1 MPITEKNYWLTTVSI
16 PPGDPARPLPES
28 VDVAVVGAGFTGLSA
43 ARVLAKRGVRVGV
56 LEAETF
62 GWGASSRNGGMVL
75 TGLKLPV
82 TTLISRYGVEKV
94 RRMYAASLASIDCV
108 ERIVREENIA
118 CDFARYGHLEVAV
131 KQSHFDGFTK
141 SAALIQREFNHTLR
155 IIPKNELRGEIGSD
169 IYFGGIVDDTSA
181 GLKPAPYLAGLARA
195 AQTRG
200 PCLPYPPRRLKI
212 HSPSAHGTRRFSLQ
226 TPPGPTSARAAVL
239 ATG

>member
-1 MPITEKNYWLTTVSI
+1 MPIQENNFWATTVDS
-16 PPGDPARPLPES
+16 PAVAASPELLNS
-28 VDVAVVGAGFTGLSA
+28 VDVAVVGAGFCGLSA
-43 ARVLAKRGVRVGV
+43 ARTLAKRGVRVAV

-82 TTLISRYGVEKV
+82 ATLISRYGVEKV
-94 RRMYAASLASIDCV
+94 RRMYTASLASIDCV

-131 KQSHFDGFTK
+131 KRSHFDGFAK

-169 IYFGGIVDDTSA
+169 
-181 GLKPAPYLAGLARA
+181 
-195 AQTRG
+195 
-200 PCLPYPPRRLKI
+200 
-212 HSPSAHGTRRFSLQ
+212 
-226 TPPGPTSARAAVL
+226 
-239 ATG
+239 